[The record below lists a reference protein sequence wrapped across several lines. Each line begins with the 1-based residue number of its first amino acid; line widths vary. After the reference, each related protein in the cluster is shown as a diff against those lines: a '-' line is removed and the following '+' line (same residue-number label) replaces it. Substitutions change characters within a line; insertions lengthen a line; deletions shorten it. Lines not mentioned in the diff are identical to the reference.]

1 MSPSKHKVAG
11 GPPERTFIA
20 RTIRRLSVPII
31 LAWLAL
37 IVALTTLL
45 PTLEQIGQENAVSA
59 SPTDAPAMVAM
70 TRMGKVF
77 KESDSDSTAMIV
89 LEADHEL
96 GDAEHE
102 YYAEL
107 VTKFKADT
115 AHVQHV
121 QDFWGDPLTAVGA
134 QSADGRATYVQ
145 LNLVGNIG
153 QAAANESIES
163 VRQTV
168 DSIQKPPGL
177 TVYVTGTAAL
187 AKDMNHA
194 GDKSMLKMMAVTIV
208 VILTM
213 LLAVYRSIT
222 TVVLLLTMVYLE
234 LNAARGVVAFL
245 GYHHLVGLT
254 TFAVNLLVSLSI
266 AAGTDYA
273 IFLIGR
279 YHEARSN
286 GEDRETAYYT
296 AFNGVAHVI
305 LGSGLT
311 IAGALF
317 CLHFTRMPYF
327 ITLGIPCAAG
337 MLVSVAAALTLGPAI
352 ITVGSRFGLF
362 EPKRKMST
370 RGWRQLATAIVRWP
384 GPILVASLIIAA
396 VGLLALPGYAPAY
409 DDRKYIPTDI
419 PANEGFAAADRHF
432 SQSRMMPEVLM
443 IESDHDLRNPSDFL
457 VIDKLAKAVFKVV
470 GISRVQAIT
479 RPQGTPLEHTS
490 IPFQISMQNAGQM
503 QSLQFQKKRMDDML
517 TQAEAMEQTIA
528 TMRQMLGYMGQLAG
542 TTHEMV
548 ADMNVLQ
555 GQIYDIRDHMAD
567 FEDFWRPIRSYFYWE
582 PHCYDIPICFSLR
595 SAFDMVDSV
604 DPMTQSM
611 DKMIAHMGDMDALM
625 PQMLTTFPP
634 MIDTMETMRT
644 MMLTMHSTMSGLF
657 SQMDDM
663 AGNAT
668 AMGKAFDESKNDDS
682 FYLPPE
688 VFENPDFKR
697 AMNMFISPDGKAV
710 RMMISHRGNPATAEG
725 ISHIDK
731 IRVAAEEA
739 LKGTPLEDATIYLG
753 GTAALFKDMHD
764 GSQFDLLIAGISS
777 LCLIFVIMLLITR
790 ALVAAAVIVGTVALS
805 LGASFGLSVLL
816 WQYLIGMQLHWLVV
830 VMSVIVLLAVGSD
843 YNLML
848 VARLK
853 EEIHAGLNTGII
865 RAMGG
870 TGKVVTAAGLVFAL
884 TMTSMAVSDLRII
897 GQIGT
902 TIGLGLLFDTLIVRA
917 FMTPSIAALLG
928 RWFWWP
934 INVLPHVGGK
944 AERHR
949 EAAAAARAAAS
960 EPATQEFAHRGS

>member
-1 MSPSKHKVAG
+1 MSPPITGSAG
-11 GPPERTFIA
+11 GHPERTFIA
-20 RTIRRLSVPII
+20 RTIRRLSIPII
-31 LAWLAL
+31 LGWVGL
-37 IVALTTLL
+37 ILL
-45 PTLEQIGQENAVSA
+45 LGATVPSLEQIGKENAVSA
-59 SPTDAPAMVAM
+59 SPTTAPSMQAM
-70 TRMGKVF
+70 TEMGRVF
-77 KESDSDSTAMIV
+77 QESDFDSTAMIV

-102 YYAEL
+102 YYAEMVERL
-107 VTKFKADT
+107 KADT

-134 QSADGRATYVQ
+134 QSADGKATYVQ

-153 QAAANESIES
+153 QAKANESVES
-163 VRQTV
+163 VRTIV
-168 DSIQKPPGL
+168 ESIEKPPGL

-187 AKDMNHA
+187 ANDMNHA
-194 GDKSMLKMMAVTIV
+194 GDKSMLRMMAVTV
-208 VILTM
+208 AVILTM
-213 LLAVYRSIT
+213 LLAVYRSVT
-222 TVVLLLTMVYLE
+222 TVVLLLATVGME
-234 LNAARGVVAFL
+234 LSAARGVVAFL
-245 GYHHLVGLT
+245 GHHHLVGLT
-254 TFAVNLLVSLSI
+254 TFSVNLLVSLAI

-279 YHEARSN
+279 YHEARHD
-286 GEDRETAYYT
+286 GEDPETAYYT
-296 AFNGVAHVI
+296 AFNGVSHVI

-311 IAGALF
+311 IAGAVF
-317 CLHFTRMPYF
+317 CLHFTHMPYF
-327 ITLGIPCAAG
+327 VSLGIPCAVG
-337 MLVSVAAALTLGPAI
+337 MVVSVLAALTLGPAI

-384 GPILVASLIIAA
+384 GPILVASMAIAA
-396 VGLLALPGYAPAY
+396 VGLLALPGYKPAY
-409 DDRKYIPTDI
+409 DDRQYIPSDI
-419 PANEGFAAADRHF
+419 PANEGFNAADRHF

-443 IESDHDLRNPSDFL
+443 VEADHDLRNPSDFL

-490 IPFQISMQNAGQM
+490 IPFQMSMQNAGQM
-503 QSLQFQKKRMDDML
+503 QTMQFQKKRMDDML
-517 TQAEAMEQTIA
+517 TQADAMGETIA
-528 TMRQMLGYMGQLAG
+528 TMREMLGYMSQLAN

-548 ADMNVLQ
+548 VDMDELQ
-555 GQIYDIRDHMAD
+555 AQIYEIRDHIAD

-604 DPMTQSM
+604 DPMSESM
-611 DKMIAHMGDMDALM
+611 DKMIAHMADMDALM

-634 MIDTMETMRT
+634 MIDTMQTMQT
-644 MMLTMHSTMSGLF
+644 MMLTMHSTMSGIF
-657 SQMDDM
+657 AQMEEMGD
-663 AGNAT
+663 NAT
-668 AMGKAFDESKNDDS
+668 AMGKAFDEAKNDDS

-697 AMNMFISPDGKAV
+697 AMNMFVSPDGKAV
-710 RMMISHRGNPATAEG
+710 RMIISHRGNPATAEG
-725 ISHIDK
+725 IARIDQ
-731 IRVAAEEA
+731 IRTAAEEA
-739 LKGTPLEDATIYLG
+739 LKGTPLEDAKIYLG

-764 GSQFDLLIAGISS
+764 GSYYDLLIAGIAS

-790 ALVAAAVIVGTVALS
+790 ALIAALVIVGTVALS
-805 LGASFGLSVLL
+805 LGASFGLSVLV
-816 WQYLIGMQLHWLVV
+816 WQYLIGMQLHWLVM

-848 VARLK
+848 VSRFK
-853 EEIHAGLNTGII
+853 QEIHAGLHTGII

-870 TGKVVTAAGLVFAL
+870 TGKVVTAAGLVFAF
-884 TMTSMAVSDLRII
+884 TMASMAVSDLRII

-934 INVLPHVGGK
+934 INVLPYVGGK
-944 AERHR
+944 AARDR
-949 EAAAAARAAAS
+949 EAAAAAHGADAEAADALADR
-960 EPATQEFAHRGS
+960 P

>member
-1 MSPSKHKVAG
+1 MSPPITGNANV
-11 GPPERTFIA
+11 PPRRTFIA

-31 LAWLAL
+31 LGWVAL
-37 IVALTTLL
+37 IVLL
-45 PTLEQIGQENAVSA
+45 GATVPSLEQIGKETAVSA
-59 SPTDAPAMVAM
+59 SPTSAPSMQAM
-70 TRMGKVF
+70 TEMGKVF
-77 KESDSDSTAMIV
+77 QESDSDSTAMIV

-102 YYAEL
+102 YYAEMVKRL
-107 VTKFKADT
+107 KADT

-121 QDFWGDPLTAVGA
+121 QDFWGDPMTAVGA

-153 QAAANESIES
+153 QAAANDSIES
-163 VRQTV
+163 VRNIV
-168 DSIQKPPGL
+168 DSIQAPPGL

-187 AKDMNHA
+187 ANDMNHA
-194 GDKSMLKMMAVTIV
+194 GDKSMLKMMVVTIA

-213 LLAVYRSIT
+213 LMALYRSVT
-222 TVVLLLTMVYLE
+222 TVVLLLAMVGLE
-234 LNAARGVVAFL
+234 LSAARGVVAFM
-245 GYHHLVGLT
+245 GHHHLVGLT
-254 TFAVNLLVSLSI
+254 TFAVNLLVSLAI

-279 YHEARSN
+279 YHEARHN
-286 GEDRETAYYT
+286 GEDPETAYYT
-296 AFNGVAHVI
+296 AFHGVAHVI

-317 CLHFTRMPYF
+317 CLHFTHMPYF
-327 ITLGIPCAAG
+327 VSLGIPCAVG
-337 MLVSVAAALTLGPAI
+337 MVISVLAALTLGPAI
-352 ITVGSRFGLF
+352 ITVGSRFGLL
-362 EPKRKMST
+362 EPRRKMST
-370 RGWRQLATAIVRWP
+370 RGWRQLGTAIVRWP
-384 GPILVASLIIAA
+384 GPILVASLAIAA
-396 VGLLALPGYAPAY
+396 VGLLALPGYQPAY

-503 QSLQFQKKRMDDML
+503 QTMQFQKKRMDDML
-517 TQAEAMEQTIA
+517 TQADAMGETIA
-528 TMRQMLGYMGQLAG
+528 TMRQMLGYMSQLAN

-548 ADMNVLQ
+548 ADMDVLQ
-555 GQIYDIRDHMAD
+555 AQIYDIRDHIAD

-604 DPMTQSM
+604 DPMSESM
-611 DKMIAHMGDMDALM
+611 DRMILHMGDMDKLM

-634 MIDTMETMRT
+634 MIDTMQTMQT
-644 MMLTMHSTMSGLF
+644 MMLTMHSTMSGIF
-657 SQMDDM
+657 TQMDEMGD
-663 AGNAT
+663 NAT

-697 AMNMFISPDGKAV
+697 AMNMFLSPDGKAV
-710 RMMISHRGNPATAEG
+710 RMIISHRGNPATAEG

-731 IRVAAEEA
+731 IRTAAEEA
-739 LKGTPLEDATIYLG
+739 LKGTPLEDAKIYLG

-764 GSQFDLLIAGISS
+764 GSNYDLLIAGIAS
-777 LCLIFVIMLLITR
+777 LCLIFVIMLIITR
-790 ALVAAAVIVGTVALS
+790 ALIAALVIVGTVALS
-805 LGASFGLSVLL
+805 LGASFGLSVLV
-816 WQYLIGMQLHWLVV
+816 WQYLIGIQLHWLVM

-848 VARLK
+848 VSRFK
-853 EEIHAGLNTGII
+853 EEIHAGLHTGII

-870 TGKVVTAAGLVFAL
+870 TGKVVTAAGLVFAF
-884 TMTSMAVSDLRII
+884 TMASMAVSDLRII

-917 FMTPSIAALLG
+917 FMTPSIAALMG

-944 AERHR
+944 AARQR
-949 EAAAAARAAAS
+949 EAAAEHAADAES
-960 EPATQEFAHRGS
+960 TEEFSRPQA

>member
-1 MSPSKHKVAG
+1 MSPPITGSAG
-11 GPPERTFIA
+11 GHPERTFIA

-31 LAWLAL
+31 LGWLAL
-37 IVALTTLL
+37 IVLL
-45 PTLEQIGQENAVSA
+45 GATVPSLEQIGKENAVSA
-59 SPTDAPAMVAM
+59 SPTTAPAMQAM
-70 TRMGKVF
+70 TEMGRVF
-77 KESDSDSTAMIV
+77 QESDSDSTAMIV

-102 YYAEL
+102 YYAEMVERL
-107 VTKFKADT
+107 KADT

-153 QAAANESIES
+153 QAKANESVES
-163 VRQTV
+163 VRNIV
-168 DSIQKPPGL
+168 DSIEKPPGL

-187 AKDMNHA
+187 ANDMNHA
-194 GDKSMLKMMAVTIV
+194 GDKSMLRMMAVTIA

-213 LLAVYRSIT
+213 LLAVYRSVT
-222 TVVLLLTMVYLE
+222 TVVLLLATVGME
-234 LNAARGVVAFL
+234 LSAARGVVAFL
-245 GYHHLVGLT
+245 GHHHLVGLT
-254 TFAVNLLVSLSI
+254 TFSVNLLVSLAI

-279 YHEARSN
+279 YHEARHD
-286 GEDRETAYYT
+286 GEDPETAYYT

-311 IAGALF
+311 IAGAVF
-317 CLHFTRMPYF
+317 CLHFTHMPYF
-327 ITLGIPCAAG
+327 VSLGIPCAVG
-337 MLVSVAAALTLGPAI
+337 MVVSVFAALTLGPAI

-384 GPILVASLIIAA
+384 GPILVASLAIAA
-396 VGLLALPGYAPAY
+396 VGLLALPGYQPAY
-409 DDRKYIPTDI
+409 DDRKYIPSDI
-419 PANEGFAAADRHF
+419 PANEGFNAADRHF

-443 IESDHDLRNPSDFL
+443 IEADHDLRNPSDFL

-490 IPFQISMQNAGQM
+490 IPFQMSMQNAGQM
-503 QSLQFQKKRMDDML
+503 QTMQFQKKRMDDML
-517 TQAEAMEQTIA
+517 TQADAMGETIA
-528 TMRQMLGYMGQLAG
+528 TMREMLGYMSQLAN

-548 ADMNVLQ
+548 VDMDELQ
-555 GQIYDIRDHMAD
+555 AQIYDIRDHIAD
-567 FEDFWRPIRSYFYWE
+567 FEDFWRPIRNYFYWE

-604 DPMTQSM
+604 DPMSESM
-611 DKMIAHMGDMDALM
+611 DKMIAHMADMDALM

-634 MIDTMETMRT
+634 MIDTMQTMQT
-644 MMLTMHSTMSGLF
+644 MMLTMHSTMSGIF
-657 SQMDDM
+657 AQMEEMGD
-663 AGNAT
+663 NAT
-668 AMGKAFDESKNDDS
+668 AMGKAFDEAKNDDS

-697 AMNMFISPDGKAV
+697 AMNMFVSPDGKAV
-710 RMMISHRGNPATAEG
+710 RMIISHRGNPATAEG
-725 ISHIDK
+725 IARIDQ
-731 IRVAAEEA
+731 IRTAAEEA
-739 LKGTPLEDATIYLG
+739 LKGTPLEDAKIYLG

-764 GSQFDLLIAGISS
+764 GSYYDLLIAGIAS

-790 ALVAAAVIVGTVALS
+790 ALIAALVIVGTVALS
-805 LGASFGLSVLL
+805 LGASFGLSVLV
-816 WQYLIGMQLHWLVV
+816 WQYLIGMQLHWLVM

-848 VARLK
+848 VSRFK
-853 EEIHAGLNTGII
+853 EEIHAGLHTGII

-870 TGKVVTAAGLVFAL
+870 TGKVVTAAGLVFAF
-884 TMTSMAVSDLRII
+884 TMASMAVSDLRII

-944 AERHR
+944 AARHR
-949 EAAAAARAAAS
+949 EAAAAARGADADAADALADR
-960 EPATQEFAHRGS
+960 P

>member
-1 MSPSKHKVAG
+1 MSSPITDGAG
-11 GPPERTFIA
+11 GPPQRTFVA

-31 LAWLAL
+31 LAWLGL
-37 IVALTTLL
+37 IVLL
-45 PTLEQIGQENAVSA
+45 SVTVPSLEQIGKENAVSA
-59 SPTDAPAMVAM
+59 SPTTAPSMQAM
-70 TRMGKVF
+70 TEMGKVF
-77 KESDSDSTAMIV
+77 QESDSDSTAMIV

-102 YYAEL
+102 YYAEMVKRL
-107 VTKFKADT
+107 EADT

-121 QDFWGDPLTAVGA
+121 QDFWGDPMTSVGA

-153 QAAANESIES
+153 QALANESVES
-163 VRQTV
+163 VRNIV
-168 DSIQKPPGL
+168 DSVQKPPGL
-177 TVYVTGTAAL
+177 KVYVTGTAAL
-187 AKDMNHA
+187 ANDMNSA
-194 GDKSMLKMMAVTIV
+194 GDKSMLRMMAVTIT

-222 TVVLLLTMVYLE
+222 TVVLLLATVGLE
-234 LNAARGVVAFL
+234 LSAARGVVAFL
-245 GYHHLVGLT
+245 GHHHLVGLT
-254 TFAVNLLVSLSI
+254 TFSVNLLVSLAI

-279 YHEARSN
+279 YHEARHN
-286 GEDRETAYYT
+286 GEDPETAYYT
-296 AFNGVAHVI
+296 AFNGVSHVI

-311 IAGALF
+311 IAGAVF
-317 CLHFTRMPYF
+317 CLHFTHMPYF
-327 ITLGIPCAAG
+327 VSLGIPCAVG
-337 MLVSVAAALTLGPAI
+337 MVVSVLAALTLGPAI

-370 RGWRQLATAIVRWP
+370 RGWRQLGTAIVRWP
-384 GPILVASLIIAA
+384 GPILVASLAVAA
-396 VGLLALPGYAPAY
+396 VGLLALPGYQPAY

-419 PANEGFAAADRHF
+419 PANEGFNAADRHF

-503 QSLQFQKKRMDDML
+503 ATMQFQKKRMDDML
-517 TQAEAMEQTIA
+517 TQADAMGETIA
-528 TMRQMLGYMGQLAG
+528 TMRQMLGYMSRLAG
-542 TTHEMV
+542 ITHEMV
-548 ADMNVLQ
+548 VDMDELQ
-555 GQIYDIRDHMAD
+555 GQIYDIRDHIAD
-567 FEDFWRPIRSYFYWE
+567 FEDFWRPIRNYFYWE

-604 DPMTQSM
+604 DQMSESM
-611 DKMIAHMGDMDALM
+611 DKMIAHMGDMDKLM
-625 PQMLTTFPP
+625 PEMLTTFPP
-634 MIDTMETMRT
+634 MIDTMATMQT
-644 MMLTMHSTMSGLF
+644 MMLTMHSTMSGIF
-657 SQMDDM
+657 AQMDEMGD
-663 AGNAT
+663 NAT

-688 VFENPDFKR
+688 VFENPDFQR
-697 AMNMFISPDGKAV
+697 AMKMFLSPDGKAV
-710 RMMISHRGNPATAEG
+710 RMIISHRGNPATAEG
-725 ISHIDK
+725 IARIDQ
-731 IRVAAEEA
+731 IRTAAEEA
-739 LKGTPLEDATIYLG
+739 LKGTPLEDAKIYLG
-753 GTAALFKDMHD
+753 GTAALLKDMHD
-764 GSQFDLLIAGISS
+764 GSYYDLLIAGIAS
-777 LCLIFVIMLLITR
+777 LCLIFVIMLIITR
-790 ALVAAAVIVGTVALS
+790 ALVAALVIVGTVALS
-805 LGASFGLSVLL
+805 LGASFGLSVLV
-816 WQYLIGMQLHWLVV
+816 WQHIIGMPLHWLVL

-848 VARLK
+848 VSRFK
-853 EEIHAGLNTGII
+853 EEIHAGLHTGIS

-870 TGKVVTAAGLVFAL
+870 TGKVVTAAGLVFAF
-884 TMTSMAVSDLRII
+884 TMASMAVSDLRII

-917 FMTPSIAALLG
+917 FMTPSIAALMG

-944 AERHR
+944 AARQR
-949 EAAAAARAAAS
+949 EAADDQRDAES
-960 EPATQEFAHRGS
+960 TEEFSRPQA

>member
-1 MSPSKHKVAG
+1 MSG
-11 GPPERTFIA
+11 IGTRTGSDQTHRPFIA
-20 RTIRRLSVPII
+20 RTLRRFAVPII
-31 LAWLAL
+31 LAWVAL
-37 IVALTTLL
+37 IAVLVATV
-45 PTLEQIGQENAVSA
+45 PPLEEVGKANAVSA
-59 SPTDAPAMVAM
+59 SPTDAPSMQAM
-70 TRMGKVF
+70 TEMGRVF

-89 LEADHEL
+89 LEADHKL

-102 YYAEL
+102 YYAEVVEKL
-107 VTKFKADT
+107 KADT

-121 QDFWGDPLTAVGA
+121 QDFWGDPMTAVGA
-134 QSADGRATYVQ
+134 QSADGQATYVQ
-145 LNLVGNIG
+145 VNLVGNIG
-153 QAAANESIES
+153 QAAANDSVES
-163 VRQTV
+163 VRNIV
-168 DSIQKPPGL
+168 DSVQTPPGL

-194 GDKSMLKMMAVTIV
+194 GDKSMFKMMLVTIG

-213 LLAVYRSIT
+213 LLLVYRSII
-222 TVVLLLTMVYLE
+222 TVAVLLGMVYME
-234 LNAARGVVAFL
+234 LNAASGVVAFL
-245 GYHHLVGLT
+245 GHNHWVGLT
-254 TFAVNLLVSLSI
+254 TFAVNLIVSLAI

-279 YHEARSN
+279 YHEARQN
-286 GEDRETAYYT
+286 GEDRESAYYT
-296 AFNGVAHVI
+296 AFEGVAHVI

-311 IAGALF
+311 IAGAVF

-327 ITLGIPCAAG
+327 VSLGIPCAVG
-337 MLVSVAAALTLGPAI
+337 MLVSVFSALTLGPAI

-362 EPKRKMST
+362 DPKRATST
-370 RGWRQLATAIVRWP
+370 RGWRRVATVIVRWP
-384 GPILVASLIIAA
+384 APVLVAALAVAA
-396 VGLLALPGYAPAY
+396 VGLLTLPGYTPAY

-432 SQSRMMPEVLM
+432 SQSRMLPEVLL
-443 IESDHDLRNPSDFL
+443 IKADHDMRNPADFL
-457 VIDKLAKAVFKVV
+457 IIDKLAKAVFKVV

-503 QSLQFQKKRMDDML
+503 QTMQFQKKRMDDML
-517 TQAEAMEQTIA
+517 TQAEAMGETIA
-528 TMRQMLGYMGQLAG
+528 TMRQMHGFMSQLAG

-548 ADMNVLQ
+548 VDMDDLQ
-555 GQIYDIRDHMAD
+555 QQIYEIRDHIAD

-604 DPMTQSM
+604 DPMSESM
-611 DKMIAHMGDMDALM
+611 DKMIGHMGDMDALM
-625 PQMLTTFPP
+625 PQMLATFPP

-644 MMLTMHSTMSGLF
+644 MMLTMHSTMSGIF
-657 SQMDDM
+657 AQMDDM
-663 AGNAT
+663 AENAT
-668 AMGKAFDESKNDDS
+668 AMGKAFDEAKNDDS

-688 VFENPDFKR
+688 IFENPDFKR
-697 AMNMFISPDGKAV
+697 AMNMFLSPDGKAV

-731 IRVAAEEA
+731 IRTAAEEA
-739 LKGTPLEDATIYLG
+739 LKGTPLEDAEIYLG
-753 GTAALFKDMHD
+753 GTASLFKDMHD
-764 GSQFDLLIAGISS
+764 GSNYDLLIAGIAS

-790 ALVAAAVIVGTVALS
+790 ALIAALVIVGTVALS
-805 LGASFGLSVLL
+805 LGASFGLSVLF
-816 WQYLIGMQLHWLVV
+816 WQYLIGIQLHWLVL

-848 VARLK
+848 VSRLK

-870 TGKVVTAAGLVFAL
+870 TGKVVTSAGLVFAF
-884 TMTSMAVSDLRII
+884 TMASMAVSDLRII

-902 TIGLGLLFDTLIVRA
+902 TIGLGLMFDTLIVRA

-944 AERHR
+944 AARHR
-949 EAAAAARAAAS
+949 VAAERARRDADEATG
-960 EPATQEFAHRGS
+960 ELAHNR

>member
-1 MSPSKHKVAG
+1 MSPPITGNAG
-11 GPPERTFIA
+11 GPPQRTFVA

-31 LAWLAL
+31 LGWLAL
-37 IVALTTLL
+37 IVLL
-45 PTLEQIGQENAVSA
+45 SVTVPSLEQIGKENAVSA
-59 SPTDAPAMVAM
+59 SPTTAPSMQAM
-70 TRMGKVF
+70 TEMGKVF
-77 KESDSDSTAMIV
+77 QESDSDSTAMIV

-102 YYAEL
+102 YYAEMVKRL
-107 VTKFKADT
+107 EADT

-121 QDFWGDPLTAVGA
+121 QDFWGDPMTAVGA
-134 QSADGRATYVQ
+134 QSADGKATYVQ

-153 QAAANESIES
+153 QAAANDSVES
-163 VRQTV
+163 VRNIV
-168 DSIQKPPGL
+168 DSLQKPPGL

-187 AKDMNHA
+187 ANDMNHA
-194 GDKSMLKMMAVTIV
+194 GDKSMLKMMAVTIL

-213 LLAVYRSIT
+213 LLAVYRSVT
-222 TVVLLLTMVYLE
+222 TVVLLLAMVGLE
-234 LNAARGVVAFL
+234 LSAARGVVAFL
-245 GYHHLVGLT
+245 GHHHWVGLT
-254 TFAVNLLVSLSI
+254 TFSVNLLVSLAI

-279 YHEARSN
+279 YHEARHN
-286 GEDRETAYYT
+286 GEDPEAAYYT
-296 AFNGVAHVI
+296 AFNGVSHVI

-311 IAGALF
+311 IAGAVF
-317 CLHFTRMPYF
+317 CLHFTHMPYF
-327 ITLGIPCAAG
+327 VSLGIPCAVG
-337 MLVSVAAALTLGPAI
+337 MVISVLAALTLGPAI

-362 EPKRKMST
+362 EPKRQMST

-384 GPILVASLIIAA
+384 GPILVASLAIAA
-396 VGLLALPGYAPAY
+396 VGLLALPGYQPAY
-409 DDRKYIPTDI
+409 DDRKYIPSDI
-419 PANEGFAAADRHF
+419 PANEGFNAADRHF

-443 IESDHDLRNPSDFL
+443 IEADHDLRNPSDFL

-503 QSLQFQKKRMDDML
+503 QTMQFQKKRMDDML
-517 TQAEAMEQTIA
+517 TQADAMGETIA
-528 TMRQMLGYMGQLAG
+528 TMRQMLGYMSQLAT
-542 TTHEMV
+542 TTHAMV
-548 ADMNVLQ
+548 LDMDVLQ
-555 GQIYDIRDHMAD
+555 AQIYEIRDHIAD
-567 FEDFWRPIRSYFYWE
+567 FEDFWRPIRNYFYWE

-604 DPMTQSM
+604 DEMSESM
-611 DKMIAHMGDMDALM
+611 DKMVAHLGDMDKLM

-634 MIDTMETMRT
+634 MIDTMQTMQT
-644 MMLTMHSTMSGLF
+644 MMLTMHSTMSGIF
-657 SQMDDM
+657 AQMDEMGD
-663 AGNAT
+663 NAT

-697 AMNMFISPDGKAV
+697 AMKMFLSPDGKAV
-710 RMMISHRGNPATAEG
+710 RMIISHRGNPATAEG
-725 ISHIDK
+725 IARIDQ
-731 IRVAAEEA
+731 IRTAAEEA
-739 LKGTPLEDATIYLG
+739 LKGTPLEDAKIYLG

-764 GSQFDLLIAGISS
+764 GSYYDLLIAGIAS
-777 LCLIFVIMLLITR
+777 LCLIFVIMLIITR
-790 ALVAAAVIVGTVALS
+790 ALVAALVIVGTVALS
-805 LGASFGLSVLL
+805 LGASFGLSVLV
-816 WQYLIGMQLHWLVV
+816 WQYLIGMQLHWLVM

-848 VARLK
+848 VSRFK
-853 EEIHAGLNTGII
+853 EEIHAGLHTGII

-870 TGKVVTAAGLVFAL
+870 TGKVVTAAGLVFAF
-884 TMTSMAVSDLRII
+884 TMASMAVSDLRII

-917 FMTPSIAALLG
+917 FMTPSIAALMG

-944 AERHR
+944 AARHR
-949 EAAAAARAAAS
+949 EAAA
-960 EPATQEFAHRGS
+960 RGSDADQTEELSRPQS

>member
-1 MSPSKHKVAG
+1 MSPPGMRTGSGH
-11 GPPERTFIA
+11 PERTFLA
-20 RTIRRLSVPII
+20 RTIRRFAVPII

-37 IVALTTLL
+37 IAVLVATV
-45 PTLEQIGQENAVSA
+45 PPLEQVGKENAVSA
-59 SPTDAPAMVAM
+59 SPQDAPSMEAL
-70 TRMGKVF
+70 TEMGKVF
-77 KESDSDSTAMIV
+77 QESDYDSTAMVV

-102 YYAEL
+102 YYAEVVEKL
-107 VTKFKADT
+107 KADT

-121 QDFWGDPLTAVGA
+121 QDFWGDPMTAVGA

-145 LNLVGNIG
+145 LNLVGNMG
-153 QAAANESIES
+153 QAASNDSIEA
-163 VRQTV
+163 VRKIV
-168 DSIQKPPGL
+168 DSVQTPPGL
-177 TVYVTGTAAL
+177 TVYVTGSAAL
-187 AKDMNHA
+187 FADMNHA
-194 GDKSMLKMMAVTIV
+194 GDKSMFRMMIVTIL

-213 LLAVYRSIT
+213 LLLVYRSII
-222 TVVLLLTMVYLE
+222 TVGLLLAMVYME
-234 LNAARGVVAFL
+234 LNAASGVVAFM
-245 GYHHLVGLT
+245 GHHHWVGLT
-254 TFAVNLLVSLSI
+254 TFAVNLLVSLAI

-279 YHEARSN
+279 YHEARQD

-327 ITLGIPCAAG
+327 VTLGIPCSVG
-337 MLVSVAAALTLGPAI
+337 MIVSVTAALTLGPAI

-362 EPKRKMST
+362 DPKRATST
-370 RGWRQLATAIVRWP
+370 RGWRRVATVIVRWP
-384 GPILVASLIIAA
+384 APVLVASLAIAA
-396 VGLLALPGYAPAY
+396 VGLLALPGYQPDY
-409 DDRKYIPTDI
+409 DDRKYIPADI
-419 PANEGFAAADRHF
+419 PANAGFAAADRHF
-432 SQSRMMPEVLM
+432 SQSRMLPEVLL
-443 IESDHDLRNPSDFL
+443 IEADHDMRNPSDFL
-457 VIDKLAKAVFKVV
+457 VIDKLAKAVFKVI

-503 QSLQFQKKRMDDML
+503 ATMQFQRKRMDEML
-517 TQAEAMEQTIA
+517 TQAEAMAETVA
-528 TMRQMLGYMGQLAG
+528 TMRQMHGYMSQLAG

-548 ADMNVLQ
+548 VDMDVLQ
-555 GQIYDIRDHMAD
+555 GQIYDIRDHIAD
-567 FEDFWRPIRSYFYWE
+567 FEDFWRPIRNYFYWE

-595 SAFDMVDSV
+595 SAFDMVDSI
-604 DPMTQSM
+604 DPMSQSM

-625 PQMLTTFPP
+625 PQMLSTFPS
-634 MIDTMETMRT
+634 MIDNMETMRT
-644 MMLTMHSTMSGLF
+644 MMLTMHSTMSGIF
-657 SQMDDM
+657 AQMDEMSD
-663 AGNAT
+663 NAT

-697 AMNMFISPDGKAV
+697 AMDMFMSPDGKAV
-710 RMMISHRGNPATAEG
+710 RMMISHRGNPATDEG

-731 IRVAAEEA
+731 IREAAEEA
-739 LKGTPLEDATIYLG
+739 LKGTPLEDAKIYLG
-753 GTAALFKDMHD
+753 GTASMFKDMRD
-764 GSQFDLLIAGISS
+764 GSAYDLLIAGIAS
-777 LCLIFVIMLLITR
+777 LCLIFIIMLLITR
-790 ALVAAAVIVGTVALS
+790 ALVAALVIVGTVALS
-805 LGASFGLSVLL
+805 LGASFGLSVLV
-816 WQYLIGMQLHWLVV
+816 WQYLIGIPLHWLVL

-848 VARLK
+848 VSRFK

-884 TMTSMAVSDLRII
+884 TMASMAVSDLRIV

-902 TIGLGLLFDTLIVRA
+902 TIGLGLMFDTLIVRA

-944 AERHR
+944 AARHR
-949 EAAAAARAAAS
+949 EAAALARADT
-960 EPATQEFAHRGS
+960 EATEEFARSQQ